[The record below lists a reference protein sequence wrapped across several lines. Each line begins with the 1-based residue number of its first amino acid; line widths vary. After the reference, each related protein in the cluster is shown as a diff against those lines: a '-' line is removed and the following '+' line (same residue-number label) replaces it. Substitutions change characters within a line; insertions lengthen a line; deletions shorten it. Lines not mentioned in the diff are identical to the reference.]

1 MGRRCPREMM
11 TDDGELVR
19 TFARSGSEEAFAA
32 LVARHVNLVYSVALR
47 QVRDPHQAEEITQTV
62 FLILARKA
70 GSLGPHTVVSAW
82 LCRTARYVS
91 ARALTMQRRR
101 QARELEAFMQSP
113 QTDPPPS
120 DAAADDWKQ
129 IEPLLDAAMS
139 RLSEAD
145 HNAVVLRF
153 LEGRSFREVSGAL
166 GVSEAAAKMRVN
178 RALGKLRTLLARRGV
193 SLPAAAIGIAVSA
206 HSVHAA
212 PAGLA
217 AATAL
222 TVAGSAAVPS
232 TLSPLV
238 HLILKSMAWT
248 KLKTVVVAGAVL
260 LMAAG
265 TTTVLLR
272 DNLPPEG
279 ATAPQTGFVGFA
291 TPEAAIQSML
301 WAGSQ
306 GDFDGY
312 LKGCTA
318 AQAERMRNK
327 MAGKSEAEVSAGAK
341 AWARAMSGYRI
352 DQKEIVSDIE
362 VQLHISAPP
371 AEEGLRNGRVVVIF
385 RKEGDLWKQAG
396 DR

>member
-1 MGRRCPREMM
+1 MM
-11 TDDGELVR
+11 TDDGEFVR

-113 QTDPPPS
+113 QSEPPPS

-129 IEPLLDAAMS
+129 IEPQLDAAMS

-217 AATAL
+217 AATTL

-232 TLSPLV
+232 TLSPLF
-238 HLILKSMAWT
+238 HLTLKSMAWT
-248 KLKTVVVAGAVL
+248 KLKTVVVAGTVL

-272 DNLPPEG
+272 DTLPPKR
-279 ATAPQTGFVGFA
+279 ASAPPTGFVGFA

-301 WAGSQ
+301 WAGSR

-327 MAGKSEAEVSAGAK
+327 MAGKSEAEVSAAAK
-341 AWARAMSGYRI
+341 AWAEAMSGYQIER
-352 DQKEIVSDIE
+352 KEIVSDTE

-371 AEEGLRNGRVVVIF
+371 AEKGLRNGRVVVIL

>member
-1 MGRRCPREMM
+1 MM

-101 QARELEAFMQSP
+101 QARELEVFMQSP
-113 QTDPPPS
+113 QNDPAPS
-120 DAAADDWKQ
+120 DAVADDWKQ

-153 LEGRSFREVSGAL
+153 LEGRSFREVSVAM
-166 GVSEAAAKMRVN
+166 GVSESAAKMRVN
-178 RALGKLRTLLARRGV
+178 RALGKLRTILARRGIAL
-193 SLPAAAIGIAVSA
+193 SAAAIGVAVST
-206 HSVHAA
+206 HSVQAA
-212 PAGLA
+212 PIGLA
-217 AATAL
+217 AATSL

-232 TLSPLV
+232 TLSPLF
-238 HLILKSMAWT
+238 HLTLKSMAWT
-248 KLKTVVVAGAVL
+248 KLKTVVVAGTVL

-272 DNLPPEG
+272 DTEPPDRK
-279 ATAPQTGFVGFA
+279 ASPQNGFVGFA

-327 MAGKSEAEVSAGAK
+327 MAGKSEAEVSATAK
-341 AWARAMSGYRI
+341 VWAQAMSGYHI
-352 DQKEIVSDIE
+352 DQKEIVSDTE

>member
-1 MGRRCPREMM
+1 MT
-11 TDDGELVR
+11 TDDAELVQM
-19 TFARSGSEEAFAA
+19 FARSGSEEAFAA

-62 FLILARKA
+62 FLVLARKA
-70 GSLGPHTVVSAW
+70 GSLDPHTVVSAW
-82 LCRTARYVS
+82 LCRTARNVS

-113 QTDPPPS
+113 QSNPPPS
-120 DAAADDWKQ
+120 GTADDDWKQ
-129 IEPLLDAAMS
+129 IEPLLDDAMS

-153 LEGRSFREVSGAL
+153 LEGRSFREVSVAT

-178 RALGKLRTLLARRGV
+178 RALGKLRTLLARRGLA
-193 SLPAAAIGIAVSA
+193 LPAAAIGAAVSA

-217 AATAL
+217 AATTLA
-222 TVAGSAAVPS
+222 VAGSAAAAS
-232 TLSPLV
+232 HLSPLL
-238 HLILKSMAWT
+238 HLTLKSMAWT
-248 KLKTVVVAGAVL
+248 KLKTVVVAGTVL
-260 LMAAG
+260 LMIAG
-265 TTTVLLR
+265 TTTVLLKKAH
-272 DNLPPEG
+272 PPER
-279 ATAPQTGFVGFA
+279 TSAPPTGFVGFA

-312 LKGCTA
+312 LKGCTE

-327 MAGKSEAEVSAGAK
+327 MAGKSEAEISAGAK
-341 AWARAMSGYRI
+341 TWARAMSGYRI
-352 DQKEIVSDIE
+352 DRKEIVSDTE

>member
-1 MGRRCPREMM
+1 
-11 TDDGELVR
+11 
-19 TFARSGSEEAFAA
+19 
-32 LVARHVNLVYSVALR
+32 
-47 QVRDPHQAEEITQTV
+47 
-62 FLILARKA
+62 
-70 GSLGPHTVVSAW
+70 
-82 LCRTARYVS
+82 
-91 ARALTMQRRR
+91 
-101 QARELEAFMQSP
+101 MQSP
-113 QTDPPPS
+113 QSAPSPS
-120 DAAADDWKQ
+120 DTAADDWKQ
-129 IEPLLDAAMS
+129 IEPRLDAAMS

-153 LEGRSFREVSGAL
+153 LEGRSFREVSAAL

-193 SLPAAAIGIAVSA
+193 ALPAAAIGVAVSA

-217 AATAL
+217 AATTL

-232 TLSPLV
+232 TLSPLF
-238 HLILKSMAWT
+238 HLTLKSMAWT

-279 ATAPQTGFVGFA
+279 ASALRPGFVGFA

-352 DQKEIVSDIE
+352 DQKEIVSDTE

-371 AEEGLRNGRVVVIF
+371 AEEGLRNGRVVVTF

>member
-1 MGRRCPREMM
+1 MI
-11 TDDGELVR
+11 DDGELVR

-32 LVARHVNLVYSVALR
+32 LVSRHVNLVYSVALR
-47 QVRDPHQAEEITQTV
+47 QVRDSHLAEEITQTV

-70 GSLGPHTVVSAW
+70 GSLGPHTVLSAW

-101 QARELEAFMQSP
+101 QAREQEAFMQSP
-113 QTDPPPS
+113 QSDPPPS
-120 DAAADDWKQ
+120 DAAAEDWKL
-129 IEPLLDAAMS
+129 IEPELDAAMS

-178 RALGKLRTLLARRGV
+178 RALGKLRTLLARRGIA
-193 SLPAAAIGIAVSA
+193 LPAAAIGVAVSA
-206 HSVHAA
+206 HSVQAA

-222 TVAGSAAVPS
+222 TVAGGAAVPS
-232 TLSPLV
+232 TLSPLL
-238 HLILKSMAWT
+238 HLTLKSMAWT
-248 KLKTVVVAGAVL
+248 KLKTVVVAGTVL

-272 DNLPPEG
+272 DTLPPER
-279 ATAPQTGFVGFA
+279 ASTPPTGFVGFA

-306 GDFDGY
+306 GDFEGY

-327 MAGKSEAEVSAGAK
+327 MAGKSEAEVSAAAK
-341 AWARAMSGYRI
+341 AWAQAMSGYQI
-352 DQKEIVSDIE
+352 DRKEIVSDTE

-371 AEEGLRNGRVVVIF
+371 AEKGLINGRVVVIL

>member
-1 MGRRCPREMM
+1 MM

-32 LVARHVNLVYSVALR
+32 LVTRHVNLVYSVALR

-70 GSLGPHTVVSAW
+70 GSLSPQTVVSAW

-101 QARELEAFMQSP
+101 QARELEVFMQSP
-113 QTDPPPS
+113 QNDPAPS
-120 DAAADDWKQ
+120 DAVADDWKQ

-153 LEGRSFREVSGAL
+153 LEGRSFREVSVAM

-178 RALGKLRTLLARRGV
+178 RALGKLRSLLARRGIA
-193 SLPAAAIGIAVSA
+193 LPAAA
-206 HSVHAA
+206 
-212 PAGLA
+212 
-217 AATAL
+217 TTL

-232 TLSPLV
+232 TLSPLF
-238 HLILKSMAWT
+238 HLTLKSMAWT
-248 KLKTVVVAGAVL
+248 KLKTVVVAGTVL
-260 LMAAG
+260 LMTIG
-265 TTTVLLR
+265 TTTAVLR
-272 DNLPPEG
+272 SKSPPG
-279 ATAPQTGFVGFA
+279 ASVPVTGFAGYA
-291 TPEAAIQSML
+291 TPEAAIQSIL

-306 GDFDGY
+306 GDFNGY
-312 LKGCTA
+312 LEGCTSE
-318 AQAERMRNK
+318 QAERMRNK
-327 MAGKSEAEVSAGAK
+327 MAGKSEAEVRAAAK
-341 AWARAMSGYRI
+341 AWARAMSGYQI
-352 DQKEIVSDIE
+352 DRKDIVSETE
-362 VQLHISAPP
+362 VNLHISAPP
-371 AEEGLRNGRVVVIF
+371 AEEGLRNGRVVVTL
-385 RKEGDLWKQAG
+385 KKVGDHWKNAG

>member
-1 MGRRCPREMM
+1 MM
-11 TDDGELVR
+11 TDDGEFVR

-101 QARELEAFMQSP
+101 QARELEVLMQSP
-113 QTDPPPS
+113 QNDPAPS
-120 DAAADDWKQ
+120 DAVADDWKQ

-153 LEGRSFREVSGAL
+153 LEGRSFREVSVAM

-178 RALGKLRTLLARRGV
+178 RALGKLRTILARRGIAL
-193 SLPAAAIGIAVSA
+193 SAAAIGVAVST
-206 HSVHAA
+206 HSVQAA
-212 PAGLA
+212 PIGLA
-217 AATAL
+217 AATSL

-232 TLSPLV
+232 TLSPLF
-238 HLILKSMAWT
+238 HLTLKSMAWT
-248 KLKTVVVAGAVL
+248 KLKTVVVAGTVL

-265 TTTVLLR
+265 TTVLLR
-272 DNLPPEG
+272 DTEPPG
-279 ATAPQTGFVGFA
+279 RKTSPQNGFVGFA

-306 GDFDGY
+306 GDFAGY

-327 MAGKSEAEVSAGAK
+327 MAGKSAAEVSAAAK
-341 AWARAMSGYRI
+341 VWAQAMSGYHI
-352 DQKEIVSDIE
+352 DQKEIVSDTE

-396 DR
+396 DQ

>member
-1 MGRRCPREMM
+1 MGRRCPGEMM
-11 TDDGELVR
+11 TDDGELVQA
-19 TFARSGSEEAFAA
+19 FARSGSEEAFAT
-32 LVARHVNLVYSVALR
+32 LVTRHVNLVYSVALR
-47 QVRDPHQAEEITQTV
+47 HVRDPHLAEEVTQTA

-70 GSLGPHTVVSAW
+70 GSLGPGTVVSAW
-82 LCRTARYVS
+82 LCRTTRYVS

-101 QARELEAFMQSP
+101 QARDLEAFMQSP
-113 QTDPPPS
+113 HSVPPPS

-129 IEPLLDAAMS
+129 IEPQLDAAMS

-153 LEGRSFREVSGAL
+153 LEGRSFREVSAAL

-193 SLPAAAIGIAVSA
+193 ALPAAAIGVAVSA

-217 AATAL
+217 AATTL

-232 TLSPLV
+232 TLSPLF
-238 HLILKSMAWT
+238 HLTLKSMAWT
-248 KLKTVVVAGAVL
+248 KLKTVVVAGTVL
-260 LMAAG
+260 LMTIG
-265 TTTVLLR
+265 TTTAVLR
-272 DNLPPEG
+272 SKSPPG
-279 ATAPQTGFVGFA
+279 ALVSATGFAGYA

-306 GDFDGY
+306 GDFNGY
-312 LKGCTA
+312 LEGCTPQ
-318 AQAERMRNK
+318 QAERMRNK
-327 MAGKSEAEVSAGAK
+327 MAGKSKAEVSAAAK
-341 AWARAMSGYRI
+341 AWARAISGYQI
-352 DQKEIVSDIE
+352 DRKDIVSETE
-362 VQLHISAPP
+362 VNLHISAPP
-371 AEEGLRNGRVVVIF
+371 AEEGLRNGRVVVTL
-385 RKEGDLWKQAG
+385 KKVGDHWRNAG